1 MNYRIEREHDNLLIE
16 LVGDLAAQGRLD
28 ILGTALRIDGDLG
41 NLERAQ
47 CRRPFDVELTFT
59 NLSVVI
65 ETKVDADEV
74 GRKFNM
80 EYTPDWQT
88 IRIVEESENHGYLNE
103 NRVFRFITYGTSE
116 FYTKPYERGPASPE
130 FQHVG
135 LEDMIALVEAADNVL
150 PPCNNRQEWL
160 RLMRIE
166 QEKRS
171 NVVEL
176 LQSFSKFRRQYLE
189 IHGEN
194 DFPRNRLLFCAPELA
209 FPVLGSL
216 AQEWNKSEH
225 KDRFGKVSIYPVGRG
240 TPPVHDSILNFW
252 EMWQENEN
260 QKFPTLGNEEGR
272 FYLEINED
280 FNLNLKVPF
289 KNKEGVIVVDN
300 GTKERVWNYLDGAA
314 WPEFVKNC
322 RRDYKQTVVVLY
334 EIDFGLLGNLN
345 DMEQATEN
353 LADTL
358 KVLIRALG
366 DLCHYNRG

>member
-1 MNYRIEREHDNLLIE
+1 MTNRKMNYRIEREHDYLLIK
-16 LVGDLAAQGRLD
+16 LVEGLAAQGRLD
-28 ILGTALRIDGDLG
+28 ILGRALKIDGGLG
-41 NLERAQ
+41 NLERAAQ
-47 CRRPFDVELTFT
+47 DRKPFDVELTFT

-65 ETKVDADEV
+65 ETKVDADED
-74 GRKFNM
+74 GRFSD
-80 EYTPDWQT
+80 EWQT
-88 IRIVEESENHGYLNE
+88 ERIVRESVNYGYLKQKKE
-103 NRVFRFITYGTSE
+103 FRFITYGTSE
-116 FYTKPYERGPASPE
+116 FYTKHYERGPASPE

-135 LEDMIALVEAADNVL
+135 LEAMIALVEAADNIL
-150 PPCNNRQEWL
+150 PPCNNHQEWL
-160 RLMRIE
+160 RLMCIE
-166 QEKRS
+166 NEKR
-171 NVVEL
+171 NNAVEL
-176 LQSFSKFRRQYLE
+176 LQSFSEFRRQYLE

-216 AQEWNKSEH
+216 AQEWNKSDC

-260 QKFPTLGNEEGR
+260 QKLPTLGKTILGNEEGG

-280 FNLNLKVPF
+280 FNLNLKVE
-289 KNKEGVIVVDN
+289 KRVVVDDDIKN
-300 GTKERVWNYLDGAA
+300 QVWSWLDKAA
-314 WPEFVKNC
+314 WPRFVKRC

-334 EIDFGLLGNLN
+334 EIDFGLLKELN

-358 KVLIRALG
+358 EVLIRALG
-366 DLCHYNRG
+366 D